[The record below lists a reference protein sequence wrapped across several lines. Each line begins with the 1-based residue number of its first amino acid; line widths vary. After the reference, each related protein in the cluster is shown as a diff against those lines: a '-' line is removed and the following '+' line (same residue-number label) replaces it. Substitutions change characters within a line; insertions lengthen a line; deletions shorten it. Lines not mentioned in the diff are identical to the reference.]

1 MILPLLYVIVLMA
14 ISILASNAF
23 QNVVMFTPEVNLQW
37 QYNNPPSSSLHMATW
52 SNGQAIQE
60 YKDFL
65 ATGVSL
71 HMFLLCFGS
80 TDMNI

>member
-1 MILPLLYVIVLMA
+1 MILPLLYAIVLMA

-23 QNVVMFTPEVNLQW
+23 QNAIIPQKVVNT
-37 QYNNPPSSSLHMATW
+37 PSSSLYMATW

-65 ATGVSL
+65 ATG
-71 HMFLLCFGS
+71 MFLRLFLYFVLVATC
-80 TDMNI
+80 DMNT

>member
-1 MILPLLYVIVLMA
+1 MIPPLFCAVVLMA
-14 ISILASNAF
+14 ISILASDAF
-23 QNVVMFTPEVNLQW
+23 QNVYIPQKVANT
-37 QYNNPPSSSLHMATW
+37 PSSSLYMATW

-65 ATGVSL
+65 ATGMFL
-71 HMFLLCFGS
+71 RLFLLCFGC